1 MSNSLRIDAASHM
14 RVVDAIQLAAE
25 ILGMQEGLDPDASHF
40 FSLALREAVVN
51 AINHGHGGDPSRRV
65 KVDLQTNGRGNLVF
79 TVKDQGPGFEPSEL
93 ADPRAPAN
101 LDRGSGRGVFYMRQ
115 FSDRVDFSFPDEGGT
130 VVRLE
135 KQVPS
140 DADRKAREGNSQP
153 LYARQQQDQ
162 GDWQQSTEEQGVAV
176 SVDAEDGQIP

>member
-1 MSNSLRIDAASHM
+1 MPKSLKIDAASHM
-14 RVVDAIQLAAE
+14 SVVDAIQLAAE

-51 AINHGHGGDPSRRV
+51 AINHGNGRDPNRRV
-65 KVDLQTNGRGNLVF
+65 KVALRANGRGNLVF
-79 TVKDQGPGFEPSEL
+79 TVKDQGEGFEPSEVT
-93 ADPRAPAN
+93 DPRTPEN
-101 LDRGSGRGVFYMRQ
+101 LDRGSGRGVFYMHQ

-140 DADRKAREGNSQP
+140 E
-153 LYARQQQDQ
+153 
-162 GDWQQSTEEQGVAV
+162 
-176 SVDAEDGQIP
+176 